1 MDLAFVLPNQRL
13 ELGLMDASAQTLAM
27 RNSVRHL
34 LSAAPATASAAAGS
48 AISPKEGATPVPAD
62 AVPSTLKAEETPSR
76 LSPLPAGAPLPALP
90 TGAVEGSPAPA
101 VGPAPSARSNVPTI
115 DVRYESSKL
124 PLDVGVVESIMAI
137 VSGGAASAAAE
148 DRVKKIATN
157 LLIVGGTGG
166 IHNIGFAVESRVAP
180 ALAAR
185 MPVLNG
191 VLGYVPCP
199 REIEPEH
206 LAWKGIAAL
215 GKLDSANEMWLCRD
229 EWEALGMRALRE
241 RAFYW
246 N

>member
-1 MDLAFVLPNQRL
+1 
-13 ELGLMDASAQTLAM
+13 M

-34 LSAAPATASAAAGS
+34 LTGPPPAAQAAAPQVPLSPEVSTNTSQKLSPAPGEGGLPGPKATESSGAADPAATPSLLSAQPTTSNLASPAPPDAMKASPSAPAGS
-48 AISPKEGATPVPAD
+48 AD
-62 AVPSTLKAEETPSR
+62 
-76 LSPLPAGAPLPALP
+76 
-90 TGAVEGSPAPA
+90 
-101 VGPAPSARSNVPTI
+101 I

-124 PLDVGVVESIMAI
+124 PLDVAVVESILAI
-137 VSGGAASAAAE
+137 SPSGASSAAAE
-148 DRVKKIATN
+148 ERIKKIATN

-180 ALAAR
+180 ALATR

-191 VLGYVPCP
+191 VVGYVPCP

-215 GKLDSANEMWLCRD
+215 GKLDSANELWLCRE